1 MSWGRGG
8 IYEFRRVSEWAPGF
22 LLWVYI
28 EWQHRIGSFTTT
40 ALLQSPPMACGPCV
54 ARSCWP
60 FTYFLP
66 LSFSTLLSSYAG
78 LLLLSRWY
86 TFLPD
91 GPFSVAQCPFSTLSY
106 WLHLLLQ
113 VATWTWP
120 PRRGLA
126 RSPYLKCSPFHY
138 SLPQPPYLTSVV
150 LSPVFNYFICL
161 FTCLLPTLIHVCVR
175 HSVTSDSLWS
185 HELVARQ
192 ASLSMEFSRQEYW
205 SGLPFPYPGIE
216 PWSPA
221 DALPPEL

>member
-8 IYEFRRVSEWAPGF
+8 IYEFGRVSEWAPGF

-40 ALLQSPPMACGPCV
+40 ALLHSSPMACGPWV

-78 LLLLSRWY
+78 LLLLSRWH

-126 RSPYLKCSPFHY
+126 RSPYLKCSSFHY

-150 LSPVFNYFICL
+150 LFPVFNYFICL
-161 FTCLLPTLIHVCVR
+161 FTCLLSTLIHVCVLD
-175 HSVTSDSLWS
+175 T
-185 HELVARQ
+185 Q
-192 ASLSMEFSRQEYW
+192 SR
-205 SGLPFPYPGIE
+205 LTLCDPMN
-216 PWSPA
+216 
-221 DALPPEL
+221 L